1 MRYKQTWFKYESKLA
16 TFISFLQGGLAG
28 FAVLFVIF
36 MIPAIICLIAGAGG
50 LVFGIMCGV
59 ACALTILTLVGLI
72 FVDTDKLDDYMCK
85 RKKKVKTNTQTT
97 DTEQFFFSLFDIAKN
112 LCPKTHTI
120 WTNDFIVYSLYKTKL
135 TLLQILNEDK
145 NAKQNKQDIILAF
158 NTLSLTMLKKSQ
170 PVSVLPSQIE
180 TIFFTRTQS
189 YDMVFSKHSDKQLVT
204 TLIRECLEWFLWS
217 CSTIIPDGTEQ
228 AIPYGDYYYPLKTGK
243 GVFSEEELKQIDELE
258 FQTIDF
264 LEKNIDN
271 FISNLTKNKKII
283 FN

>member
-85 RKKKVKTNTQTT
+85 HKKKAKTNTQTT
-97 DTEQFFFSLFDIAKN
+97 DTEQFFFSLFDLTKN
-112 LCPKTHTI
+112 LCPEKKKI
-120 WTNDFIVYSLYKTKL
+120 WANDFIIYSIFKTKL
-135 TLLQILNEDK
+135 VFLSILDN
-145 NAKQNKQDIILAF
+145 NKTDNKTIQDLSFAF
-158 NTLSLTMLKKSQ
+158 DTLSLTMFKKYQ
-170 PVSVLPSQIE
+170 PVSVLQNKIE
-180 TIFFTRTQS
+180 ILYNTRIDAYTTV
-189 YDMVFSKHSDKQLVT
+189 YFKHNDSPLV
-204 TLIRECLEWFLWS
+204 ISFVRECLEWFLWS
-217 CSTIIPDGTEQ
+217 CPAIIPYGAEQ

-271 FISNLTKNKKII
+271 FISNLTKNKK
-283 FN
+283 